1 MTIINSVD
9 FESVLSLIDKTI
21 EPLYLSST
29 QEIVL
34 RETWNGKTYSE
45 IACEHNYDSEYIKTV
60 GCNLW
65 QNLSSAF
72 NEQINKSN
80 FVPLM
85 RQRTIKFLDQ
95 ERPQP
100 LLLQAQSATI
110 EVKAEEPEI
119 EEVQNYQL
127 CHWTTA
133 PHIENFIGREAEFKV
148 LESWSQ
154 EPECNCIVVSG
165 MVGCGKTTLVTKFAH
180 EVKDQF
186 DYVIWFSFLQT
197 PSLETLLINYL
208 ELTNENPDEFS
219 NALKPTSLQL
229 NFLLP
234 EFIDRLKQKK
244 ILLVIDD
251 LQCILTN
258 SRVNATYRQTF
269 KEYGQFLRAIVST
282 SHRSL
287 LIATSLILPTM
298 LEYYSSSQVKF
309 LNLDGFDFSTTKMF
323 LNEQSSNLLNE
334 KIVLNV
340 SKNLQNNPQLLK
352 ISSNYL
358 RNFHTSNT
366 DDLDNTEEIL
376 HDLSLL
382 EGIINLLE
390 RELQYLSDLNQ
401 EIICWLAISGSPL
414 SLKELNQNLEISQR
428 RVELLQSIEI
438 LLNRALV
445 IKFNETYCLMPIMK
459 IFLRRKLVKTALK
472 SNNP

>member
-1 MTIINSVD
+1 MTTINSID
-9 FESVLSLIDKTI
+9 FESVLSLIDETI
-21 EPLYLSST
+21 EPIYLSST

-45 IACEHNYDSEYIKTV
+45 IACEYNYDSEYIKTV

-65 QNLSSAF
+65 QNLSNAF
-72 NEQINKSN
+72 DEQINKSN

-95 ERPQP
+95 ERPRP
-100 LLLQAQSATI
+100 LLLQTQSTTI
-110 EVKAEEPEI
+110 EVKDKVQEI
-119 EEVQNYQL
+119 EEVKNYKL

-133 PHIENFIGREAEFKV
+133 PHIENFVGREAESEV

-154 EPECNCIVVSG
+154 EPECNCIIVSG
-165 MVGCGKTTLVTKFAH
+165 MVGCGKTTLVTQFAQN
-180 EVKDQF
+180 VKDQF
-186 DYVIWFSFLQT
+186 DYVIWFSLLQT

-208 ELTNENPDEFS
+208 ELTNETSDDFS
-219 NALKPTSLQL
+219 NALKPISSQL

-234 EFIDRLKQKK
+234 EFIERLKQKK

-258 SRVNATYRQTF
+258 SRVNATYRQAF

-309 LNLDGFDFSTTKMF
+309 LNLDGFDFHTTKVF

-334 KIVLNV
+334 QVVLNV
-340 SKNLQNNPQLLK
+340 SENLQNNPQLLK
-352 ISSNYL
+352 ISSSYL

-366 DDLDNTEEIL
+366 DIINNTEEIL

-382 EGIINLLE
+382 EGIVNLLE
-390 RELQYLSDLNQ
+390 RELLYLSDLNQ

-438 LLNRALV
+438 LINRALV
-445 IKFNETYCLMPIMK
+445 VKLDETYCLMPIMK
-459 IFLRRKLVKTALK
+459 NFLRRKLVRKALK

>member
-1 MTIINSVD
+1 MTIINSVNFD
-9 FESVLSLIDKTI
+9 SVLSLIDKTI
-21 EPLYLSST
+21 EPLYLNST

-45 IACEHNYDSEYIKTV
+45 IAYEHNYDSEYIKTV

-65 QNLSSAF
+65 QNLSNAF
-72 NEQINKSN
+72 DEQINKSN

-85 RQRTIKFLDQ
+85 RQRTIRFLDQ
-95 ERPQP
+95 EKPRP
-100 LLLQAQSATI
+100 LLLQAQSATVEANNEI
-110 EVKAEEPEI
+110 PGIKEVEDYK
-119 EEVQNYQL
+119 L

-133 PHIENFIGREAEFKV
+133 PHIENFIGRETEFKL
-148 LESWSQ
+148 LESWSK
-154 EPECNCIVVSG
+154 EPECNCIIVSG
-165 MVGCGKTTLVTKFAH
+165 MVGCGKTTLVTQFAQ

-186 DYVIWFSFLQT
+186 DYVIWFSLLQT

-208 ELTNENPDEFS
+208 ELTDENSDDFD
-219 NALKPTSLQL
+219 NFLKPTASQL
-229 NFLLP
+229 NFFLP
-234 EFIDRLKQKK
+234 EFIERLKLKK

-258 SRVNATYRQTF
+258 SRVNATYKQTF

-287 LIATSLILPTM
+287 LVATSLILPTM

-309 LNLDGFDFSTTKMF
+309 LNLDGFDFSTTKIF
-323 LNEQSSNLLNE
+323 LNEQSGNLLQE
-334 KIVLNV
+334 QMVLSV

-352 ISSNYL
+352 ISSSYL
-358 RNFHTSNT
+358 RNFHGSDT
-366 DDLDNTEEIL
+366 DNINNTEEIL

-382 EGIINLLE
+382 EGIVSLLE
-390 RELQYLSDLNQ
+390 REVRYLSDLNQ

-438 LLNRALV
+438 LINRALV
-445 IKFNETYCLMPIMK
+445 TKLDETYCLMPIMK

>member
-9 FESVLSLIDKTI
+9 FESVLSLIDETI

-45 IACEHNYDSEYIKTV
+45 IAFEHNYDSEYIKTV

-65 QNLSSAF
+65 QNLSNAF

-95 ERPQP
+95 EKSQP
-100 LLLQAQSATI
+100 LLLQTQVATI
-110 EVKAEEPEI
+110 EAKNEVKEI
-119 EEVQNYQL
+119 EKVENYKL

-133 PHIENFIGREAEFKV
+133 PHIENFIGRETEFKL

-154 EPECNCIVVSG
+154 EPECNCIIISG
-165 MVGCGKTTLVTKFAH
+165 MVGCGKTTLVTQFAQD
-180 EVKDQF
+180 VKDQF
-186 DYVIWFSFLQT
+186 DYVIWFSLLQT
-197 PSLETLLINYL
+197 PDLETLLINYL
-208 ELTNENPDEFS
+208 ELTDENSDDLS
-219 NALKPTSLQL
+219 NSLKPTSLQL

-234 EFIDRLKQKK
+234 EFIERLKQKK

-309 LNLDGFDFSTTKMF
+309 LNLDGFDFYTTKMF
-323 LNEQSSNLLNE
+323 LNEQSDNLLNE
-334 KIVLNV
+334 QIVLNV
-340 SKNLQNNPQLLK
+340 SENLQNNPQLLK

-358 RNFHTSNT
+358 RNFHTSSPDNT
-366 DDLDNTEEIL
+366 NNTEEIL

-382 EGIINLLE
+382 EGIVSLLE

-438 LLNRALV
+438 LINRALV
-445 IKFNETYCLMPIMK
+445 IKLDETYCLMPIMK